1 MPFLCQNIVHM
12 IFPAEVVCLNFNCV
26 GDEVCLHSMDCCFD
40 LGALCDIH
48 VPFPATTQL
57 KTFSPSSL
65 YCVRKFNI
73 LACRF
78 NSCSSVSIFGTQC
91 AHNFW
96 NLNYQTQFR
105 EEVTKEFE
113 VMHGKWCNDE
123 SSVLSNLR
131 FNCMHHRHSQQS
143 AAPQIIMHIYASSL
157 NSRTHLCTTELLM
170 ACSPLKS
177 QSWP

>member
-1 MPFLCQNIVHM
+1 MPFLSQNIMHM

-48 VPFPATTQL
+48 VLFPTTIQL
-57 KTFSPSSL
+57 KPFSPSSL

-73 LACRF
+73 LACWF
-78 NSCSSVSIFGTQC
+78 NSCSSVSIFGTNF

-105 EEVTKEFE
+105 EEVTMEFE
-113 VMHGKWCNDE
+113 EMQGKWHNDE

-131 FNCMHHRHSQQS
+131 FNCMH
-143 AAPQIIMHIYASSL
+143 QIFIH
-157 NSRTHLCTTELLM
+157 N
-170 ACSPLKS
+170 
-177 QSWP
+177 SWPLHRSSCTFSRLH